1 MTKELITFDSQNK
14 IFNLSNKQI
23 TYLISIEN
31 GQTLCHLYFGK
42 KLRNYHSELKYPRI
56 SQSFSGGLPG
66 SMDKTF
72 SRDTV
77 PKEYSSAGEGD
88 FRAPAAIV
96 HNSDGSN
103 ALFLTYKSY
112 KKEGEA

>member
-42 KLRNYHSELKYPRI
+42 NSEI
-56 SQSFSGGLPG
+56 I
-66 SMDKTF
+66 M
-72 SRDTV
+72 
-77 PKEYSSAGEGD
+77 A
-88 FRAPAAIV
+88 
-96 HNSDGSN
+96 N
-103 ALFLTYKSY
+103 
-112 KKEGEA
+112 